1 MTRKEFMELTG
12 EHLLLL
18 DGATG
23 SWLRKMGMPVGVCAE
38 QWNLDHPEVITK
50 LQEAYA
56 EAGSQVVYAPTFS
69 ANRISLS
76 RFGYQD
82 RVEELNTRLVELSRR
97 AVRGKALVAGDLT
110 TTGKAM
116 GPGGEVTYEELFD
129 VYREQAEALA
139 NAGADLLV
147 AETLLSVEEA
157 TAALDGAQAVCDLPV
172 MCSLTLEADGSALY
186 GGNAVEMMETLQHMG
201 ASAAGLNCS
210 VGPDQLEAVVA
221 SMKEAAQIPVLVKP
235 NAGLP
240 VIDAQGAAHYS
251 MGPEAFARSMKKLVE
266 RGAGIVG
273 GCCGTE
279 PEHIR
284 RLAEVLGRF

>member
-1 MTRKEFMELTG
+1 
-12 EHLLLL
+12 
-18 DGATG
+18 
-23 SWLRKMGMPVGVCAE
+23 MPA
-38 QWNLDHPEVITK
+38 
-50 LQEAYA
+50 
-56 EAGSQVVYAPTFS
+56 
-69 ANRISLS
+69 RI
-76 RFGYQD
+76 FW
-82 RVEELNTRLVELSRR
+82 SRR
-97 AVRGKALVAGDLT
+97 RSLRWRRRRRPW
-110 TTGKAM
+110 TGRRRYAIFR
-116 GPGGEVTYEELFD
+116 L
-129 VYREQAEALA
+129 
-139 NAGADLLV
+139 
-147 AETLLSVEEA
+147 
-157 TAALDGAQAVCDLPV
+157 

-251 MGPEAFARSMKKLVE
+251 MEPEAFARSMKKLVE